1 MSLCVSMPLRLRKRL
16 MPKNL
21 GGLQQLMKQDG
32 GKKDNKVRRAASTER
47 ETLLRE
53 LNALPG
59 NKILDRLLEIE
70 NPREAVHSLSSGDF
84 YWLVKRIGDEDCVPL
99 LDLASTDQW
108 QYLIDLEIWKRDR
121 VDVALSWDWM
131 KRLQQANSERLIKW
145 LLNEGEAFTYYH
157 LFKSVELIVTDNDDE
172 VYTLPEGFFSLDGNV
187 YIRVIDS
194 NHRETIEN
202 IIREISRRDFSR
214 YQALV
219 LGLGGLLPA
228 ETEEQMYRMKNVRL
242 AEHGFL
248 PHEEAIS
255 VYAPLEPENLG
266 MRKEK
271 GLDEVVVDDGVRAMV
286 PLSPLVRAEATN
298 VLTEGILRTADPAFL
313 DRIRLEFAGLSNQ
326 LLAADGLLTPELE
339 VLTRSCRKAARYL
352 NLALERLGGRDL
364 SKAQEVLSNHSLV
377 ELFRVGF
384 GLALKVKWEA
394 ERWVKGS
401 WFYDQDLDVDFWG
414 ERWGGVLG
422 GLLAKR
428 PKLYVGDQEEEEY
441 RDFEWLL
448 ELSECSEVLRR
459 LMVLDGLMARI
470 AESYPLEKEVT
481 KSSEITFRPFL
492 FNLWG
497 RLLLDLEPGLS
508 GLTLGEAKSFFEM
521 LRGRSKKPPYVID
534 AFKKRFISDF
544 MSHTGDADPEAVSIL
559 KDTLTL
565 IWQDFSKE
573 YEWVW
578 PHDLDSRFST
588 FITIRR
594 S

>member
-1 MSLCVSMPLRLRKRL
+1 M
-16 MPKNL
+16 
-21 GGLQQLMKQDG
+21 QQDG
-32 GKKDNKVRRAASTER
+32 ENSDNKVGEPVSTER
-47 ETLLRE
+47 EMLLRE
-53 LNALPG
+53 LNTLPG
-59 NKILDRLLEIE
+59 DKILDQLFEME
-70 NPREAVHSLSSGDF
+70 NPREIVHSLSSGDL
-84 YWLVKRIGDEDCVPL
+84 YWLVKKIGDEDCVSL

-131 KRLQQANSERLIKW
+131 KRLQQADSGRLIKW
-145 LLNEGEAFTYYH
+145 LLSEGEVFTCYH
-157 LFKSVELIVTDNDDE
+157 LFRSVELIVISDDDE
-172 VYTLPEGFFSLDGNV
+172 VYTLPEGFFSLDGSI
-187 YIRVIDS
+187 YIKVIDS
-194 NHRETIEN
+194 DHREAIES
-202 IIREISRRDFSR
+202 IIREISRQDFTR
-214 YQALV
+214 YQALI

-228 ETEEQMYRMKNVRL
+228 ETEEKMYRMKNVRL

-248 PHEEAIS
+248 PYEEAVS
-255 VYAPLEPENLG
+255 VYAPLEPENLC

-271 GLDEVVVDDGVRAMV
+271 GLDDVVVDDEVRAMV
-286 PLSPLVRAEATN
+286 PLSPLVRAEAKN
-298 VLTEGILRTADPAFL
+298 ILTEGILRTADPALL

-326 LLAADGLLTPELE
+326 LLAADGLLTPELD

-364 SKAQEVLSNHSLV
+364 SKAQEALSNHSLV

-394 ERWVKGS
+394 ERWIKES

-414 ERWGGVLG
+414 ERWGRVLG
-422 GLLAKR
+422 GLLARR
-428 PKLYVGDQEEEEY
+428 PKLYVGGQEGEEY

-459 LMVLDGLMARI
+459 LMVLDGLMARM
-470 AESYPLEKEVT
+470 AESYPLDKELT
-481 KSSEITFRPFL
+481 ESSGITFRPFL
-492 FNLWG
+492 FNLWS
-497 RLLLDLEPGLS
+497 RLLLDLEPGFS
-508 GLTLGEAKSFFEM
+508 GLTPGEAKRFFEV

-534 AFKKRFISDF
+534 PFEERFVSDF
-544 MSHTGDADPEAVSIL
+544 MSHSGDADPEAASIL

-578 PHDLDSRFST
+578 PHDLDSRFSM
-588 FITIRR
+588 FVTIRMG
-594 S
+594 

>member
-1 MSLCVSMPLRLRKRL
+1 M
-16 MPKNL
+16 
-21 GGLQQLMKQDG
+21 QQEG
-32 GKKDNKVRRAASTER
+32 GKKDHKIRKPISAER
-47 ETLLRE
+47 EVFLRE
-53 LNALPG
+53 LNTLPG
-59 NKILDRLLEIE
+59 NKILDRLLEME
-70 NPREAVHSLSSGDF
+70 NPREIVQSLSSGDF
-84 YWLVKRIGDEDCVPL
+84 YWLVKKIGTEDCIPL
-99 LDLASTDQW
+99 LALASTDQW

-121 VDVALSWDWM
+121 VDIALSWDWM
-131 KRLQQANSERLIKW
+131 KRLQQADSGQLIKW
-145 LLNEGEAFTYYH
+145 LLSEGEAFTFYH
-157 LFKSVELIVTDNDDE
+157 LFKSVELIVVDNDDE
-172 VYTLPEGFFSLDGNV
+172 VYTLPEGFFSLDGNI

-194 NHRETIEN
+194 DHRETIES
-202 IIREISRRDFSR
+202 IIRGIAGQDFTR

-255 VYAPLEPENLG
+255 VYAPLEPENLVV
-266 MRKEK
+266 RREK
-271 GLDEVVVDDGVRAMV
+271 GLYDFVFDEEVHAMV
-286 PLSPLVRAEATN
+286 PLYPLVRVEAKN
-298 VLTEGILRTADPAFL
+298 ILTEGILRIADQAFL

-326 LLAADGLLTPELE
+326 LLAADELLTPELDI
-339 VLTRSCRKAARYL
+339 LTRSCRKAARYL

-364 SKAQEVLSNHSLV
+364 SKAEETLRNHSLV
-377 ELFRVGF
+377 ELFRIGF

-401 WFYDQDLDVDFWG
+401 WFYEQDLDVDFWG

-428 PKLYVGDQEEEEY
+428 PKFYVGDQEGEEY
-441 RDFEWLL
+441 RDFEWLF

-459 LMVLDGLMARI
+459 LMVLDGLMAHI
-470 AESYPLEKEVT
+470 IESYPLEKDWTE
-481 KSSEITFRPFL
+481 SSGITFRPFL
-492 FNLWG
+492 FNLWS
-497 RLLLDLEPGLS
+497 RLLLNLDPSLS
-508 GLTLGEAKSFFEM
+508 GLSLGEAKSFFEM
-521 LRGRSKKPPYVID
+521 LRGENKKPPYVID
-534 AFKKRFISDF
+534 AFKERFINDF
-544 MSHTGDADPEAVSIL
+544 MSYTGEADPEAASVL

-588 FITIRR
+588 FVTIRME
-594 S
+594 

>member
-1 MSLCVSMPLRLRKRL
+1 M
-16 MPKNL
+16 
-21 GGLQQLMKQDG
+21 QQDG
-32 GKKDNKVRRAASTER
+32 EKRDNKVGEPVSTER
-47 ETLLRE
+47 EMLFRE
-53 LNALPG
+53 LNTLPG

-70 NPREAVHSLSSGDF
+70 NPQEIVHSLSSGDF
-84 YWLVKRIGDEDCVPL
+84 YWLIKKIGDEDCVPF

-121 VDVALSWDWM
+121 VDAALSWGWM
-131 KRLQQANSERLIKW
+131 KRLQQADSGRLIKW
-145 LLNEGEAFTYYH
+145 LLNEGEAFTHYH
-157 LFKSVELIVTDNDDE
+157 LYRSVELIVIDDDDE
-172 VYTLPEGFFSLDGNV
+172 VYTLPEGFFSLDGNI
-187 YIRVIDS
+187 YIKVIDS
-194 NHRETIEN
+194 DHRETIES
-202 IIREISRRDFSR
+202 IIREISRQDFTR

-228 ETEEQMYRMKNVRL
+228 ETEEKMYRMKNVRL

-248 PHEEAIS
+248 PYEEAVS

-271 GLDEVVVDDGVRAMV
+271 GSDDVVVDDEVRAMV
-286 PLSPLVRAEATN
+286 PLSPLVRAEAKN
-298 VLTEGILRTADPAFL
+298 ILTEGILRTADPAFL

-326 LLAADGLLTPELE
+326 LLAADGLLTPELD
-339 VLTRSCRKAARYL
+339 VLSGTCRKAARYL

-364 SKAQEVLSNHSLV
+364 SKAREALSNHSLV

-394 ERWVKGS
+394 ERWIKES

-414 ERWGGVLG
+414 ERWGRVLG
-422 GLLAKR
+422 GLLARR
-428 PKLYVGDQEEEEY
+428 PKFYVGSQEEEEY

-470 AESYPLEKEVT
+470 AESYPLHKELT
-481 KSSEITFRPFL
+481 ESSGITFRPFL
-492 FNLWG
+492 FNLWS
-497 RLLLDLEPGLS
+497 RLLLDLEPGFS
-508 GLTLGEAKSFFEM
+508 GLTPGEAKRFFEI

-534 AFKKRFISDF
+534 PVKERFVTDF
-544 MSHTGDADPEAVSIL
+544 MSRSGDADPEAASIL

-588 FITIRR
+588 FVTIKM